1 MNWDNCLH
9 FENCIQCNE
18 RQTINGTCLKH
29 KSKFRGEYIFTCLS
43 GEGYLYP
50 NRITNNKDIISFEK
64 IWSKKRK
71 RKKVELEF
79 NRELIFSFIQD
90 KKLYAINILSF
101 GDDVKK
107 ILNTNVKKLNLINP
121 YTNNKLSIFDCMR
134 YKTKLQY
141 LYDFKHPLIYKFK
154 IRKSSYQELLDIIIP
169 LENHGYFFDL
179 NWFKNL
185 HSNQIKNI
193 INETKLIWNE
203 YNNNISY
210 DISLSSS
217 TLSDLVEFYKKL
229 LNKKNVN
236 ITTKIII
243 LLGGLAYV
251 IEDVKK
257 FYPDLIHE

>member
-1 MNWDNCLH
+1 M
-9 FENCIQCNE
+9 
-18 RQTINGTCLKH
+18 
-29 KSKFRGEYIFTCLS
+29 
-43 GEGYLYP
+43 
-50 NRITNNKDIISFEK
+50 
-64 IWSKKRK
+64 
-71 RKKVELEF
+71 
-79 NRELIFSFIQD
+79 
-90 KKLYAINILSF
+90 
-101 GDDVKK
+101 
-107 ILNTNVKKLNLINP
+107 
-121 YTNNKLSIFDCMR
+121 
-134 YKTKLQY
+134 QY

-154 IRKSSYQELLDIIIP
+154 IKKQPYKELLNIIIP

-179 NWFKNL
+179 DWFKNL
-185 HSNQIKNI
+185 TSNQIKNI

-203 YNNNISY
+203 YNNNIEY
-210 DISLSSS
+210 NITSSFM